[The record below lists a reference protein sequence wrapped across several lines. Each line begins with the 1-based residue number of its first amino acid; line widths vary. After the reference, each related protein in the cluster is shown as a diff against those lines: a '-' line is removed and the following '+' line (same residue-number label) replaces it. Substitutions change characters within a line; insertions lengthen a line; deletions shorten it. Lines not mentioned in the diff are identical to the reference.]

1 MLRLTLAT
9 VAAFTATAVAT
20 SLYSSAVHGD
30 LRPDWVVSTATAR
43 RADPARILYNPAA
56 VAIRRSSMRRRGRR
70 GSRRRR

>member
-30 LRPDWVVSTATAR
+30 LRPDWVVS
-43 RADPARILYNPAA
+43 IA
-56 VAIRRSSMRRRGRR
+56 VAVAFGLTLRALLRRHGKAS
-70 GSRRRR
+70 